1 MSSSIRRV
9 REGQQPQG
17 SREEVAYTLTTTP
30 WGSSPNSVE
39 VTVYDVTAA
48 RGDDNWTDVTSTTT
62 SGSLSIVGDVITTP
76 LIVDLTP
83 GKLYRVEIAFRT
95 GAQRLVAWMEIRAE
109 R

>member
-1 MSSSIRRV
+1 MSSSTRRV
-9 REGQQPQG
+9 QQGQQPQG
-17 SREEVAYTLTTTP
+17 SREEVAYTLTTAP
-30 WGSSPNSVE
+30 WGSSPNAVE

-62 SGSLSIVGDVITTP
+62 SGTASTVGDVITTP
-76 LIVDLTP
+76 LIIGLTP

-95 GAQRLVAWMEIRAE
+95 GAQRFVAWMEIRAE